1 MIFVGIIFSTLKKED
16 IELWIKNGY
25 WGDSETYWGEVVD
38 EFKWKNKRASFEVFK
53 DAVFDASLFN
63 AKTNNQILEYFRI
76 EMQRYFQFKEDII
89 LSKWSANSILIQHP
103 VIMNNELAQSI
114 KVEKLTINHYWN
126 YEKQPSRI
134 EYIEPGKALLHFN
147 TPWQGLVLINT
158 EDPLYTTINEAQVHT
173 INIKVSMS
181 DYQGSES
188 RFSSTLQEINMR

>member
-25 WGDSETYWGEVVD
+25 WGDSLNYWGDTKGLYQWFGKDRKKMAEQ
-38 EFKWKNKRASFEVFK
+38 FK
-53 DAVFDASLFN
+53 DSLSLYN
-63 AKTNNQILEYFRI
+63 SSEIATNLQI

-158 EDPLYTTINEAQVHT
+158 EDPLYTTIDEAQVHT